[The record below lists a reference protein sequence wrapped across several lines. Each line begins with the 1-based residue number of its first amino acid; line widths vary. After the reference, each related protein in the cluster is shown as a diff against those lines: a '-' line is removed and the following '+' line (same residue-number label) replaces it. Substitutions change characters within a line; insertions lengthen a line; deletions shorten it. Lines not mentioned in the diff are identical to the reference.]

1 MFQQNFPASVVRKPI
16 AVASSR
22 QYNILFITAFS
33 FGCRYVSVVLKS
45 EPTLYENMAS
55 VDIITQNAIN
65 KSVKILFIFTP
76 YIYKYKRISCVDVIL
91 IQSKLPIV
99 DFLSRIHISF
109 QWKIIKQVRKRDN
122 RPGTNLCLPA
132 PTINIIWFNRNLNR
146 YAAYL
151 E

>member
-1 MFQQNFPASVVRKPI
+1 MFQHNFPASVVRKPK

-91 IQSKLPIV
+91 IIQNREEIQSKLSIV
-99 DFLSRIHISF
+99 DCLSRVHISL
-109 QWKIIKQVRKRDN
+109 QWKIIK
-122 RPGTNLCLPA
+122 
-132 PTINIIWFNRNLNR
+132 
-146 YAAYL
+146 
-151 E
+151 

>member
-1 MFQQNFPASVVRKPI
+1 MFQQNFPANVVRKPI

-22 QYNILFITAFS
+22 QYNILYITAFS

-65 KSVKILFIFTP
+65 KSVKILFIFTL

-91 IQSKLPIV
+91 IIQNREEIQSKLSIM

-122 RPGTNLCLPA
+122 RPGTNL
-132 PTINIIWFNRNLNR
+132 
-146 YAAYL
+146 
-151 E
+151 